1 MKDLVYDNKMI
12 NNANYPGDINSLVQN
27 LKFKYLSLWWE
38 TECSCPKINRKIS
51 FFDKLKNERKVEVFR
66 KKLFKLLNE
75 VTVDEEQKSIWRDKI
90 LELIKEFESNISGYE
105 ESLIDFFID
114 KGYSEITEAF
124 IDEAKKFD
132 SSIEVYDIFQAI
144 RNVWIMNSIQIF
156 YDMRAE
162 LTPSIFA
169 YSMLYPYSDN
179 YLDDTN
185 ISVNDKR
192 VFNDKFRK
200 WLLGEQTELSNLHEK
215 NVYNLVQK
223 IEGEFPRPN
232 YSQVFESLLSIHSA
246 QEKSLVQQRGASIPY
261 ERDILG
267 ISFEKGGTSVLTDSY
282 LVRGELTEEEA
293 DFMFGYGVFLQL
305 IDDLQDVEEDIQ
317 NGHMTTFSQMANKW
331 TLDRLVNKLLWFIEN
346 VLDKANIFS
355 IGDSAKLK
363 KVIYESCIIMIF
375 EAVSKNKKM
384 FSRKYIRQ
392 LEEHSMLRFSY
403 YRKVKRKFKK
413 RFSSEGIIK
422 ICEIFKNEKN

>member
-105 ESLIDFFID
+105 ESFIDFFID

-124 IDEAKKFD
+124 IDEAIKFD

-346 VLDKANIFS
+346 VLDKANIFP

-392 LEEHSMLRFSY
+392 LEEHSMFRFSY
-403 YRKVKRKFKK
+403 YKKVKRKFKK
-413 RFSSEGIIK
+413 SFSSEDVKKLSVLLGK
-422 ICEIFKNEKN
+422 